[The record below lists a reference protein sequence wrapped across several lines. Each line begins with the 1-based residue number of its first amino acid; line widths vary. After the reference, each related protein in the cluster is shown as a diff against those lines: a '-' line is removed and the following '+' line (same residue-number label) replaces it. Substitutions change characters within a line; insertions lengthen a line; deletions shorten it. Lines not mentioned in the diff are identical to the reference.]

1 MNSLKSIFSRGERP
15 PEALPSRQI
24 ARERRE
30 WKLESD
36 RWRHQRHV
44 EKGYRIKWGYVGIA
58 YLVEFMV
65 IGASLAGAWLFA
77 GVYSDG
83 DWHAFY
89 FMLLAP
95 LVYAAVELCRVPLGI
110 LARTQRSYFVRGLA
124 ILGIIFAAGVTT
136 KSVSQ
141 LGEMM
146 FHPRLMEAARTK
158 TALKDAQ
165 ADRAT
170 IDERIRAA
178 DERVAQYTS
187 ELDQIEKRAGD
198 NAQQLAGLPAQRCER
213 VFGTNSKGK
222 RYQNLKCVA
231 DPRVAA
237 LSAGVTKASA
247 DRTVLVKDLEA
258 ARKDRAALDRGAAD
272 RKVADTEQA
281 YRNAVNRSQLHSFT
295 AMVYGV
301 DPIDVTEQQVHAFL
315 RIFVFLPALCAAF
328 ASTILALCAVSTRRT
343 FMDEDDL
350 GAAVNP
356 EAAPYMLDAIADALR
371 SNPSVVRATTV
382 PPTAAAVIPMN
393 RSVSSQPQPT
403 QSLPGQANP
412 NHGLAGPT
420 LPAAGAGA

>member
-1 MNSLKSIFSRGERP
+1 MDVTRPMISIKSIFSGP
-15 PEALPSRQI
+15 TAPPSRDLQ
-24 ARERRE
+24 RERRE
-30 WKLESD
+30 WRLESD
-36 RWRHQRHV
+36 RWVHQRHV
-44 EKGYRIKWGYVGIA
+44 DRGYRIKWGYVAIA

-65 IGASLAGAWLFA
+65 IGASLWGAWLFA

-110 LARTQRSYFVRGLA
+110 LARTQRSHFVRGLA
-124 ILGIIFAAGVTT
+124 VLGIIFAAGVTT

-170 IDERIRAA
+170 IGDRIKAA
-178 DERVAQYTS
+178 DERVAQYTT
-187 ELDQIEKRAGD
+187 ELDQIEKRSSD

-213 VFGTNSKGK
+213 VFGTNSKGRK
-222 RYQNLKCVA
+222 YQNLKCVA

-247 DRTVLVKDLEA
+247 DRAVLIKELED
-258 ARKDRAALDRGAAD
+258 ARKARATLDPGAAD
-272 RKVADTEQA
+272 RRVADAEQG

-315 RIFVFLPALCAAF
+315 RIFVFLPAVCAAF

-371 SNPSVVRATTV
+371 SNPEPILPRAANATG
-382 PPTAAAVIPMN
+382 AVIPMN
-393 RSVSSQPQPT
+393 RPAQTQ
-403 QSLPGQANP
+403 QSLPGQNLP
-412 NHGLAGPT
+412 GQQT

>member
-1 MNSLKSIFSRGERP
+1 MNSLKSIFSREGRP
-15 PEALPSRQI
+15 PNGPPSREV

-30 WKLESD
+30 WRLESD
-36 RWRHQRHV
+36 RWKHQRHV
-44 EKGYRIKWGYVGIA
+44 EKGYRIKWGYVAIA

-110 LARTQRSYFVRGLA
+110 LARTQRSYFIRALA

-170 IDERIRAA
+170 IEDRIKAA
-178 DERVAQYTS
+178 DDRVASYTA
-187 ELDQIEKRAGD
+187 ELDQIEKRAAD

-213 VFGTNSKGK
+213 VFGTNSKGL

-237 LSAGVTKASA
+237 LSAGVTKANA

-258 ARKDRAALDRGAAD
+258 ARRDRAALDRGAAD
-272 RKVADTEQA
+272 RRVADTEQA

-371 SNPSVVRATTV
+371 SNPSVVRAAPV
-382 PPTAAAVIPMN
+382 PQASVIPMN
-393 RSVSSQPQPT
+393 RPAT
-403 QSLPGQANP
+403 QSLPSQPLPGQGAANQ
-412 NHGLAGPT
+412 GLPGPT